1 MSLRRRWRLVLA
13 LTLGVAGLP
22 LVAPTGASAAPTCV
36 RPGGG
41 VDASASPPTVGFTA
55 IDPVRILD
63 TREGTDTGQPE
74 GRFPGDC
81 SVAVALPGEAVP
93 AAAEAVALNVTT
105 VGAATRGFV
114 TVFPC
119 GADRPW
125 ASNVNPRPGEATPSL
140 VVMPVD
146 ATRRACVYAS
156 VPTHV
161 VVDVVGWFGP
171 GGDPYHPTAPTRL
184 RDTRATGDPLEP
196 GAVRRIAV
204 GGIGNVPAEATA
216 AAINLTVV
224 DATTAGYAVAYPCG
238 AVPATSTVNVVRGDA
253 RANQAYVGLAPSGE
267 LCVLSSVG
275 ADVVVDLVGW
285 FGPDRTG
292 EAGLK
297 LSPRVPVRLADSRL
311 PGDALAGPLT
321 PGVPFSLDVLATD
334 APAAHSVAAV
344 LGVVATDAAAP
355 GWLTLYPCGTPMPI
369 TSTLNPVPGLDVTNV
384 ATVTLGDDGRVC
396 GVASTPTHLVV
407 DLLGTFVAGGP
418 LTDLR
423 TGDVALSPRFDPDGS
438 DYTVRCPE
446 TGELELV
453 LNVVSEPGTV
463 VDVSGTT
470 SPAARRR
477 AVRLLLSPDELV
489 TITVRRGAAVV
500 ATYAVRCLPHD
511 FPLVRTA
518 ARTTPTPGWY
528 LLANAFGP
536 ATGTFAMILD
546 DRGAVVWYRRMT
558 TPVVDLKRVGDG
570 ELAWAPLL
578 AANQGF
584 SIDPTSVYLVERL
597 DGTQVRSYATT
608 LGPTDH
614 HDMVVLPNG
623 HALLLT
629 YEREDGV
636 TVPGAPACATPDG
649 TVWWSN
655 VEEVDAGGA
664 SVWSWRSRDHL
675 TPADSTYLPAQAI
688 AGCDLQHADSI
699 DVAANG
705 DVIVSMRHL
714 DSVLRIRRNPGGP
727 DDGTIVWRLGGPNS
741 NFTFVDDPYRGPA
754 RQHDARLGAD
764 GVLTLV
770 DNRTERAGEQGRA
783 VAYQLDEANGVARMV
798 WSAPFVAPVTGES
811 WSGGLGSVRRQADGH
826 TVVGWGDQARP
837 QFVEYD
843 ADGEQVLV
851 VDTPDSWGYRV
862 VKEPADAFDRAELRA
877 TAGR

>member
-1 MSLRRRWRLVLA
+1 MSLRRQWRHVLV

-22 LVAPTGASAAPTCV
+22 FLAAAPASAAPACV

-41 VDASASPPTVGFTA
+41 VDASAPPATVGYTP

-63 TREGTDTGQPE
+63 TRDGTDGGRPE

-81 SVAVALPGEAVP
+81 SVAVDLPGEAVP
-93 AAAEAVALNVTT
+93 TAAEAVALNVTT
-105 VGAATRGFV
+105 VGADAGGFV

-119 GADRPW
+119 GAERPW
-125 ASNVNPRPGEATPSL
+125 ASNVNPRPGEATPAL
-140 VVMPVD
+140 VVLPVD

-171 GGDPYHPTAPTRL
+171 GGQPYHPTAPTRL
-184 RDTRATGDPLEP
+184 RDTRATGEPLEP
-196 GAVRRIAV
+196 GVVRRIAV
-204 GGIGNVPAEATA
+204 GGRGDVPVDATA
-216 AAINLTVV
+216 AALNLTVV
-224 DATTAGYAVAYPCG
+224 DAVAGGYAVAYPCG
-238 AVPATSTVNVVRGDA
+238 AAPGTSTVNVVRGAA
-253 RANQAYVGLAPSGE
+253 RANHTYVGLAPGGE
-267 LCVLSSVG
+267 VCVLSSVG
-275 ADVVVDLVGW
+275 ADVIVDLVGW

-297 LSPRVPVRLADSRL
+297 LSPRVPVRLADSRV

-321 PGVPFSLDVLATD
+321 PGRPFALDVLATD
-334 APAAHSVAAV
+334 APAPHSVAAV
-344 LGVVATDAAAP
+344 LGVVATGASGP
-355 GWLTLYPCGTPMPI
+355 GWVTFFPCGTPMPA
-369 TSTLNPVPGLDVTNV
+369 TSSLNPEPGVDVANV
-384 ATVTLGDDGRVC
+384 VTVALGDDGRVC
-396 GVASTPTHLVV
+396 GVASAAVHLAV

-423 TGDVALSPRFDPDGS
+423 TGDVVLSPRFDPDGS

-446 TGELELV
+446 TGTLALP
-453 LNVVSEPGTV
+453 LALTGEPGTTV
-463 VDVSGTT
+463 AVSGDAG
-470 SPAARRR
+470 PAARRR
-477 AVRLLLSPDELV
+477 SLEVRLGPNDLV
-489 TITVRRGAAVV
+489 TVTVRRGAAVV

-511 FPLVRTA
+511 FPVVRTA
-518 ARTTPTPGWY
+518 ARTAPTPGWY

-536 ATGTFAMILD
+536 AAGSYAMILD

-558 TPVVDLKRVGDG
+558 TPVVDLKRVGAST
-570 ELAWAPLL
+570 LAWAPLL
-578 AANQGF
+578 AANEGF
-584 SIDPTSVYLVERL
+584 GVDPDGVYLVERL

-608 LGPTDH
+608 IGPTDH

-623 HALLLT
+623 NALLLS
-629 YEREDGV
+629 YERETGV
-636 TVPGAPACATPDG
+636 TVPGSPACATPDG
-649 TVWWSN
+649 DVWWSN
-655 VEEVDAGGA
+655 VEEVDAAGNP
-664 SVWSWRSRDHL
+664 VWSWRSRDHL
-675 TPADSTYLPAQAI
+675 TPADSTYLPAQPI
-688 AGCDLQHADSI
+688 PGCDLQHADSV

-714 DSVLRIRRNPGGP
+714 DAVLRIRRNPGAP
-727 DDGTIVWRLGGPNS
+727 DDGTVVWRLGGPNS
-741 NFTFVDDPYRGPA
+741 SFTFVDDPYRGPA

-764 GVLTLV
+764 GVLTMI

-783 VAYQLDEANGVARMV
+783 VAYRLDEANGVARLI
-798 WSAPFVAPVTGES
+798 WSAPFVAPVTGEA

-843 ADGEQVLV
+843 ADGEPALV

-862 VKEPADAFDRAELRA
+862 VKEPADAFDRDELRA